1 MPFFFLLV
9 DSVLLSALAAFSEAA
24 VTGAIV
30 PPPVPVVACVR
41 PEEASGVEAAGSGA
55 VPGGALAAV
64 VG

>member
-9 DSVLLSALAAFSEAA
+9 DSVLLSALAAFSDAA

-30 PPPVPVVACVR
+30 PPVPVVACVR
-41 PEEASGVEAAGSGA
+41 PEASGVEAAGSGA

>member
-9 DSVLLSALAAFSEAA
+9 DSVLLSALAAFSGAT

-30 PPPVPVVACVR
+30 PLVPVVACVR
-41 PEEASGVEAAGSGA
+41 PEAWGVEAGGSGVA
-55 VPGGALAAV
+55 FGGALAAV